1 MNFSFQKC
9 DRPEAARPRGK
20 PGIDPSILN

>member
-9 DRPEAARPRGK
+9 DRPEAARPRGR
-20 PGIDPSILN
+20 PLIDPSIFN